1 MPLIAYAC
9 ECGNKKSKLVRQAKD
24 APASFPCPV
33 CNEKELKK
41 QLSSPSSS
49 SKITVD
55 NGVQARAVEITP
67 DIIEINKARSD
78 KDYREED

>member
-1 MPLIAYAC
+1 MPLIVYAC
-9 ECGNKKSKLVRQAKD
+9 KVGHTTKKMFRQAKD
-24 APASFPCPV
+24 APASFHCPADD
-33 CNEKELKK
+33 CYHEAKK

-67 DIIEINKARSD
+67 DIIEINKARSE
-78 KDYREED
+78 KDYREE

>member
-9 ECGNKKSKLVRQAKD
+9 LCGNIEKKFTRLAKD
-24 APASFPCPV
+24 APVSFLCPN
-33 CNEKELKK
+33 CQKDQMKK

-55 NGVQARAVEITP
+55 NGVQARAVEIVP
-67 DIIEINKARSD
+67 DIIEINKARSE
-78 KDYREED
+78 KDYRED

>member
-9 ECGNKKSKLVRQAKD
+9 KCGHSSKKFVRQAKE
-24 APASFPCPV
+24 ALASFLCPE
-33 CNEKELKK
+33 CKTDDMKK

-67 DIIEINKARSD
+67 NIIEINKARSE
-78 KDYREED
+78 KDYRED

>member
-1 MPLIAYAC
+1 MPLIVYAC
-9 ECGNKKSKLVRQAKD
+9 KCGNIEKKFMRQAKD
-24 APASFPCPV
+24 ALASFLCPNCKV
-33 CNEKELKK
+33 DQMKK

-67 DIIEINKARSD
+67 DIIEINKARSE
-78 KDYREED
+78 KDYRED

>member
-1 MPLIAYAC
+1 MPLIVYAC
-9 ECGNKKSKLVRQAKD
+9 KCGNIDKKFTRQAKD
-24 APASFPCPV
+24 ALASFLCPNCKV
-33 CNEKELKK
+33 DQMKK

-67 DIIEINKARSD
+67 DIIEINKARSE
-78 KDYREED
+78 KDYRED

>member
-1 MPLIAYAC
+1 MPLIVYAC
-9 ECGNKKSKLVRQAKD
+9 KCGNIEKKFMRQAKD
-24 APASFPCPV
+24 ALASFPCSK
-33 CNEKELKK
+33 CNQDQLKK

-67 DIIEINKARSD
+67 DIIEINKARSE
-78 KDYREED
+78 KDYRED

>member
-1 MPLIAYAC
+1 MPLIVYAC
-9 ECGNKKSKLVRQAKD
+9 KCGNIDKKFLRQAKD
-24 APASFPCPV
+24 ALVSFPCPV
-33 CNEKELKK
+33 CKENDLKK

-67 DIIEINKARSD
+67 DIIEINKARSE
-78 KDYREED
+78 KDYRED

>member
-9 ECGNKKSKLVRQAKD
+9 SCGNNEKKFVRQAKD
-24 APASFPCPV
+24 APVSFLCAK
-33 CNEKELKK
+33 CNSSEMKK

-55 NGVQARAVEITP
+55 NGVQAKAVEINP
-67 DIIEINKARSD
+67 DIVEINKARSE
-78 KDYREED
+78 KDYRED

>member
-9 ECGNKKSKLVRQAKD
+9 VCGHSEKKFIRQAKN
-24 APASFPCPV
+24 APAGFLCPK
-33 CNEKELKK
+33 CSTNDLKK
-41 QLSSPSSS
+41 QLSAPTSS

-67 DIIEINKARSD
+67 DIIEINKARSE
-78 KDYREED
+78 KDYRNED

>member
-9 ECGNKKSKLVRQAKD
+9 KNGKKEKKFVRQAKD
-24 APASFPCPV
+24 APASFLCPAED
-33 CNEKELKK
+33 CYHEMKK

-67 DIIEINKARSD
+67 DIIEINKARSE
-78 KDYREED
+78 KDYRED